1 MEEQFLSEPKIPLM
15 FVCILETNLHHL
27 EETLLP
33 KAQKHFWQQSKN
45 YKSLWLSVKKYMF
58 SLNVAK
64 DMSKQFAQKCA
75 RISSRNLRKV
85 LFELWNTFWKET
97 FNQKNNLQSKVS
109 SAQVTCSFHQP
120 AETFRPQFG
129 KFPLKERS

>member
-1 MEEQFLSEPKIPLM
+1 MEEQFLSETKLPLF
-15 FVCILETNLHHL
+15 FVCIREINFHHL
-27 EETLLP
+27 DETVLP
-33 KAQKHFWQQSKN
+33 KDQKQFWQQSKN
-45 YKSLWLSVKKYMF
+45 YRCLWRSVKKYMF

-64 DMSKQFAQKCA
+64 DMSKQFAQKCPK
-75 RISSRNLRKV
+75 ISSRNLRKV
-85 LFELWNTFWKET
+85 LFELRNTFWKET
-97 FNQKNNLQSKVS
+97 FNQKTYFQSKVS